1 MGPEGFR
8 RCDGYVGSVPQN
20 FVNTNFPVCPLCGS
34 TDPYWTLKD
43 KIEMKGNRVMF
54 RCKDCGGVI
63 SSSTMDF
70 TGMTK
75 STAAAILNTGAGLNY
90 LIKKHDG
97 KDAKAVYV
105 RVDDAGS
112 FRTTKEL
119 EGKEFKL
126 EELQA
131 MAASLAP
138 ARQPAYGQPAPQA
151 APQQDFQ
158 VSYGQPAPQAQPQ
171 PEFNVSYGQP
181 APQPQ
186 QNFTVS
192 YGTPSEPAPEAVRS
206 EENGPFGAPVIA
218 KVLMYLG
225 TAVALFYLLFTLP
238 GLGLIRYISPQFF
251 YIYYMQGFSRTS
263 PIPFLNGLLTVLIL
277 AGFILL
283 TVGISSKKLSLL
295 FGIGTGVL
303 TLTHFAAVMTNYFL
317 IRGTAVSRVHPQN
330 MPSFIIMIVLTVLLL
345 LTALYFFLKGKG
357 INKVVK
363 LIVCIAG
370 LLLRVILLI
379 LSLRGFSI
387 SSIASGKANSPM
399 VTRLIMAICGSLPYI
414 LMWIAALL
422 YTPFRKT
429 KAA

>member
-151 APQQDFQ
+151 APPQDFQ
-158 VSYGQPAPQAQPQ
+158 VSYGAAPQAQPQ
-171 PEFNVSYGQP
+171 PQP
-181 APQPQ
+181 AYQQTAPQPQ

-192 YGTPSEPAPEAVRS
+192 YGNPSAPAHEAVRS

-218 KVLMYLG
+218 KILMYLG
-225 TAVALFYLLFTLP
+225 TAIALFYLLFTLP
-238 GLGLIRYISPQFF
+238 GFGAGRHIIPQFF
-251 YIYYMQGFSRTS
+251 YNYIMQGFYSRTS
-263 PIPFLNGLLTVLIL
+263 PILFLNGLFTVIIL

-317 IRGTAVSRVHPQN
+317 IRGTAVSRIHPQN
-330 MPSFIIMIVLTVLLL
+330 MPSFIIMIILTVLLL

-363 LIVCIAG
+363 LIVCIVG
-370 LLLRVILLI
+370 LVLRVTLLI
-379 LSLRGFSI
+379 LSLRGLPI
-387 SSIASGKANSPM
+387 NAIASGKANSLL
-399 VTRLIMAICGSLPYI
+399 VTRFVLSICGSLPYI
-414 LMWIAALL
+414 LMWIAALI
-422 YTPFRKT
+422 YTPFRKA

>member
-20 FVNTNFPVCPLCGS
+20 FVNTNFPTCPLCGS

-151 APQQDFQ
+151 APQQNFQ
-158 VSYGQPAPQAQPQ
+158 VSYGQAPQAAPQPAYGQPAPQPIYGQPAPQAQPQ
-171 PEFNVSYGQP
+171 PEFNVSYGQAP
-181 APQPQ
+181 AQP
-186 QNFTVS
+186 
-192 YGTPSEPAPEAVRS
+192 YAPAAEAPKKGL
-206 EENGPFGAPVIA
+206 EILKAPVVSIVFTFIA
-218 KVLMYLG
+218 TALALLSYIINFSRGMTGAMSVIYFTLLMAACVLMI
-225 TAVALFYLLFTLP
+225 
-238 GLGLIRYISPQFF
+238 LGLLLKEKPQ
-251 YIYYMQGFSRTS
+251 
-263 PIPFLNGLLTVLIL
+263 
-277 AGFILL
+277 
-283 TVGISSKKLSLL
+283 L
-295 FGIGTGVL
+295 FGIGLFLLAAYELTGVIR
-303 TLTHFAAVMTNYFL
+303 TLSDGGTLGVLGYLSLFLAVTYVMA
-317 IRGTAVSRVHPQN
+317 G
-330 MPSFIIMIVLTVLLL
+330 
-345 LTALYFFLKGKG
+345 LYYVLKGKG

-363 LIVCIAG
+363 LIFCIIGIVVEVAYLFAFMQIIYG
-370 LLLRVILLI
+370 
-379 LSLRGFSI
+379 SSI
-387 SSIASGKANSPM
+387 SYDPVYFFSHFFDFMGTVLLQQLTFVFIF
-399 VTRLIMAICGSLPYI
+399 V
-414 LMWIAALL
+414 AALV
-422 YTPFRKT
+422 YTPFRYHEGQ
-429 KAA
+429 A

>member
-20 FVNTNFPVCPLCGS
+20 FVNTNFPTCPLCGS

-151 APQQDFQ
+151 APPQDFQ
-158 VSYGQPAPQAQPQ
+158 VSYGAAPQAQPQ
-171 PEFNVSYGQP
+171 PEFNVSYGQAP
-181 APQPQ
+181 AQP
-186 QNFTVS
+186 NLAAT
-192 YGTPSEPAPEAVRS
+192 EAPKKGLEILK
-206 EENGPFGAPVIA
+206 APVVSIVFTFIA
-218 KVLMYLG
+218 TALALLSYIINFSRGMTGAMSVIYFTLLMAACVLMI
-225 TAVALFYLLFTLP
+225 
-238 GLGLIRYISPQFF
+238 LGLMLKEKPQ
-251 YIYYMQGFSRTS
+251 
-263 PIPFLNGLLTVLIL
+263 
-277 AGFILL
+277 
-283 TVGISSKKLSLL
+283 L
-295 FGIGTGVL
+295 FGIGLFLLAAYELSGIIRTLADGGTLGVL
-303 TLTHFAAVMTNYFL
+303 GYLSLFLAVAYVMA
-317 IRGTAVSRVHPQN
+317 G
-330 MPSFIIMIVLTVLLL
+330 
-345 LTALYFFLKGKG
+345 LYYVLKGKG

-363 LIVCIAG
+363 LIFCIIG
-370 LLLRVILLI
+370 IVVEVTYLFVFMPIVYG
-379 LSLRGFSI
+379 SSI
-387 SSIASGKANSPM
+387 SYDSAYFFSHFFDYMGTVLLQQLAFVFIFVAAM
-399 VTRLIMAICGSLPYI
+399 V
-414 LMWIAALL
+414 
-422 YTPFRKT
+422 YTPFLYHKEEA
-429 KAA
+429 K